1 MSLVVEFD
9 QGCVVA
15 LAAEAQ
21 RSALESMSQKTRI
34 MYIENK
40 SDGLVGPARIGRVTF
55 SKTGK
60 SITYRGKEFSS
71 LKGTGFKAN
80 FWIPE
85 TGEQYW
91 ISGCKKDGLD
101 SLYPNEIEID
111 EDVRE
116 EYWITIRNRADQKKK
131 PPSNVWASIRSS
143 LLNSSGAQN
152 KRLERTRR
160 ERASLW

>member
-1 MSLVVEFD
+1 MNRKSSELEFMSH
-9 QGCVVA
+9 
-15 LAAEAQ
+15 
-21 RSALESMSQKTRI
+21 KTRI

-101 SLYPNEIEID
+101 SLYANEVEID

-116 EYWITIRNRADQKKK
+116 EYWITIRNRPDLRKKGSFK
-131 PPSNVWASIRSS
+131 CVGKYS
-143 LLNSSGAQN
+143 
-152 KRLERTRR
+152 K
-160 ERASLW
+160 

>member
-1 MSLVVEFD
+1 MSH
-9 QGCVVA
+9 
-15 LAAEAQ
+15 
-21 RSALESMSQKTRI
+21 KTRI

-55 SKTGK
+55 SKSGK
-60 SITYRGKEFSS
+60 SLTYRRIEFGS

-80 FWIPE
+80 FWNPE

-101 SLYPNEIEID
+101 SLYANEIEVD

-116 EYWITIRNRADQKKK
+116 EYWVTIRNRPDLKKK
-131 PPSNVWASIRSS
+131 GSFKCVGKYS
-143 LLNSSGAQN
+143 
-152 KRLERTRR
+152 K
-160 ERASLW
+160 